1 MTAVGHVR
9 SRRVLIAVGA
19 LSMLL
24 GAIAIL
30 VPAVASVGTAVFI
43 GIMLLC
49 AAVPL
54 AFNAFAGHDM
64 GVTVLRLLLALVTGA
79 AGLYLLVAPLEGT
92 YTLTVMLVIWFV
104 AVGCLR
110 IAGGLGSLGVPGA
123 GLTVINGAV
132 SLVLGILIAKNLP
145 SSADWAIGL
154 LVGIDLF
161 LFGASALWA
170 ASSLK
175 DEQAGT
181 AGLAAEPVERVVE
194 RSSSAASSRPSIAM
208 RWPQPQLTVALMR
221 TSPTVAGTV
230 SPHSGQSR
238 STSRSRSLS
247 SGRVIATYFP
257 PPRAPPPRLKRI
269 SSSRSLPPDTAT
281 DSTGPMPRA

>member
-1 MTAVGHVR
+1 MR
-9 SRRVLIAVGA
+9 SRGVLIAVGA

-24 GAIAIL
+24 GVIAIF

-54 AFNAFAGHDM
+54 AFNAFAGHDI

-104 AVGCLR
+104 AIGCLR

-170 ASSLK
+170 ASSVK
-175 DEQAGT
+175 DEQAG
-181 AGLAAEPVERVVE
+181 
-194 RSSSAASSRPSIAM
+194 
-208 RWPQPQLTVALMR
+208 
-221 TSPTVAGTV
+221 
-230 SPHSGQSR
+230 
-238 STSRSRSLS
+238 
-247 SGRVIATYFP
+247 
-257 PPRAPPPRLKRI
+257 
-269 SSSRSLPPDTAT
+269 LPA
-281 DSTGPMPRA
+281 